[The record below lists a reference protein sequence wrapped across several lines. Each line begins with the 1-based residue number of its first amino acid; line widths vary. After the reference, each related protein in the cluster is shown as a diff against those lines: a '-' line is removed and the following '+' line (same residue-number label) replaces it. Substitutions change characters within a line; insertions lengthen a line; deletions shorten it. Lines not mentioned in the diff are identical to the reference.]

1 MRSPHKNSDKKAV
14 GRTML
19 RNLLLVFCMFGFAF
33 ALVPL
38 YRVFCD
44 ITGLNGRNTNLER
57 ATVTDNVDKI
67 EADLTRLVR
76 VQFDAT
82 NNIGMPWEFEPQ
94 ARELQLHPGK
104 LYTAYYHARNPTELP
119 MIAQMV
125 PSVSPGRAASYL
137 RKTECFCFEEQVLQ
151 PGESVE
157 MPVRFYVH
165 RALPADVTTL
175 TLSYTIFDVTPEE
188 GQPALTA
195 YSVAKKE
202 RLYKDKDEKNRTV
215 HIHDDGSKHFHD

>member
-1 MRSPHKNSDKKAV
+1 MRGPHTNSNQKAV

-44 ITGLNGRNTNLER
+44 ITGLNGRSTNLER
-57 ATVTDNVDKI
+57 ATVTDNVDEIK
-67 EADLTRLVR
+67 ADLTRLVR

-82 NNIGMPWEFEPQ
+82 NNIGMPWEFEPKTE
-94 ARELQLHPGK
+94 ELQLHPGK
-104 LYTAYYHARNPTELP
+104 IYTAHYHVRNPTGLP
-119 MIAQMV
+119 MVAQMV

-137 RKTECFCFEEQVLQ
+137 RKMECFCFEEQTLQ

-157 MPVRFYVH
+157 LPVRFYVH

-175 TLSYTIFDVTPEE
+175 TLSYTIFDITPE
-188 GQPALTA
+188 GDQSALSA
-195 YSVAKKE
+195 YSAAKKE
-202 RLYKDKDEKNRTV
+202 QLYKDEKNRAV